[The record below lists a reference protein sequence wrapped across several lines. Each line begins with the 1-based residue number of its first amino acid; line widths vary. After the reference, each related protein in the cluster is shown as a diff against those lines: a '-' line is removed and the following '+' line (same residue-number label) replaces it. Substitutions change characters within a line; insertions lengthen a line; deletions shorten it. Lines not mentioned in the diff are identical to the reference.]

1 MLKNNIFPEN
11 FMWGAST
18 SANQVEGG
26 YNEGGKGLSVADVL
40 ATTPKMREETDGII
54 EGRYYPSH
62 VASDF
67 YHNYKNDIK
76 MMSDMGL
83 NSYRMSIAWTRIYP
97 NGDDVTPNEE
107 GLKFYDDIFDELK
120 KYNIEPIVT
129 ISHYESPLKL
139 AHEDG

>member
-62 VASDF
+62 KASDF

-76 MMSDMGL
+76 MMSEMGL

-97 NGDDVTPNEE
+97 NGDE
-107 GLKFYDDIFDELK
+107 
-120 KYNIEPIVT
+120 
-129 ISHYESPLKL
+129 
-139 AHEDG
+139 AHQK